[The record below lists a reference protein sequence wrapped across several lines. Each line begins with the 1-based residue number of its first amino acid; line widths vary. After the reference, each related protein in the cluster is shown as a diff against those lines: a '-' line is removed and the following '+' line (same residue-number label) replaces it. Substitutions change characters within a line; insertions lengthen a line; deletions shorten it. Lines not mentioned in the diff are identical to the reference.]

1 MTTSFELS
9 ARQGFRRTEPSHGQ
23 ISIAKSIAI
32 KAEVGVE
39 ETTRHTGLDA
49 DSLGATA
56 SLFSNAGS
64 CGEPSANN
72 DCRSHSQPLLR
83 MQATTAQTGEY

>member
-9 ARQGFRRTEPSHGQ
+9 ARQRSRRTEPSHGQ
-23 ISIAKSIAI
+23 ISIANSIAI
-32 KAEVGVE
+32 KAEVVVGE
-39 ETTRHTGLDA
+39 ITRHRGLDA

-56 SLFSNAGS
+56 NLFSSAGS
-64 CGEPSANN
+64 CGEPRANN

-83 MQATTAQTGEY
+83 LQATTTQTGEY